1 MKRPLVLIALLSL
14 FLFAGCGSSNSA
26 SDTTQTQSGSG
37 TTSSGADGF
46 LSNQGAQIIYVQ
58 WTQSNGQFTGSWNS
72 ATLQGS
78 TITYSNLPITGT
90 YDSNSGSVNFVVNLG
105 GQATPI
111 SGTVQSNTLA
121 LQMQQNGQTTNWT
134 FHAASNLD
142 YQTALSSFQQRYPG
156 S

>member
-1 MKRPLVLIALLSL
+1 MLIALLSL
-14 FLFAGCGSSNSA
+14 FLFAGCGSSNAVSG
-26 SDTTQTQSGSG
+26 TTQTQSGSG
-37 TTSSGADGF
+37 TTSGADGY
-46 LSNQGAQIIYVQ
+46 LSNQGSQIIYVQ

-90 YDSNSGSVNFVVNLG
+90 YDSNSGSVNFVVDLG
-105 GQATPI
+105 GQETPI
-111 SGTVQSNTLA
+111 NGVVQGDTLA